1 MIPASALR
9 TPIVIEERIQ
19 DEDELGQPID
29 TWQTVITCF
38 ASVRH
43 LSGVE
48 AIKADASVSITKA
61 SIMIRYRSGLNAG
74 MRVIG
79 PDGTFMVDAVMN
91 NKKAGDT
98 TLVCESVQ

>member
-1 MIPASALR
+1 MIPASLLR

-48 AIKADASVSITKA
+48 SIKADASVSITKA
-61 SIMIRYRSGLNAG
+61 SIMIRYRAGLTNG
-74 MRVIG
+74 MRVIT

-98 TLVCESVQ
+98 TLVCETVQ